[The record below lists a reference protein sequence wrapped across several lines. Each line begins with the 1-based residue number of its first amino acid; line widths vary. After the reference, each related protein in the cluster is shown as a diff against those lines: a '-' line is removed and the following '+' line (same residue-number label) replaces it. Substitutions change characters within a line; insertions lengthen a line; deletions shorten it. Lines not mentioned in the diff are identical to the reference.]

1 MHVVCSPARVG
12 VVHTLLENALWGH
25 ACIQVHAG
33 KTKVWNRA
41 GMRPEACDFLERR
54 AQLVVERARVWR
66 GGDEA
71 GTAEQG
77 IKILGT
83 PLGHPDFVQNQ
94 LQHVREHH
102 QTLLDRIPLVPDV
115 QSCWAL
121 LLHCAAARAS
131 YFIRVVPP
139 ELSEEFATSH
149 DNALWMCLSR
159 VLDMP
164 PDACARSAKDTASL
178 LLAFGGM
185 GLRSA
190 VRTAVPAY
198 WASWADALSMISQRH
213 RAQRLERFRGSFLG

>member
-1 MHVVCSPARVG
+1 MFSLGQHPALEAVTRQLRAGELLFAFLDDVYVVCSPARVG
-12 VVHTLLENALWGH
+12 VIHTLLENALWGH
-25 ACIQVHAG
+25 AG

-41 GMRPEACDFLERR
+41 GIRPEACDFLERR

-77 IKILGT
+77 
-83 PLGHPDFVQNQ
+83 HP

-121 LLHCAAARAS
+121 LLHCAAARAN

-164 PDACARSAKDTASL
+164 PDACARSAKDAASL
-178 LLAFGGM
+178 PLAFGGM

-190 VRTAVPAY
+190 V
-198 WASWADALSMISQRH
+198 
-213 RAQRLERFRGSFLG
+213 